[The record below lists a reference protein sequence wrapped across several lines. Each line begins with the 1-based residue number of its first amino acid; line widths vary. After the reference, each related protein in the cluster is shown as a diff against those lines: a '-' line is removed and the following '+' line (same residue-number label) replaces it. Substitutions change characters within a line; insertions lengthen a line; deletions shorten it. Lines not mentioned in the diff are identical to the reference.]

1 MSVGFGAIT
10 GALSGFVARCRLH
23 PDSGADVLV
32 RFAADEKAYGRSL
45 ELAELLEEVLVRL
58 VERVAVESPVLGSRP
73 LAERRDVHR
82 IVRRPGARSRT
93 ERSTGSAR

>member
-1 MSVGFGAIT
+1 M
-10 GALSGFVARCRLH
+10 ARCRLH